1 MHDYWRGGNS
11 EPKIRNKNTAND
23 RFKQTVNSSQVGL
36 LYQHKNT
43 LTIPFLN
50 GLTRFHK
57 ISQEIL
63 TSCNSLKAKRGLDK
77 FLEKRRRIFNTS
89 SIPQFMSRELF
100 STGPI
105 LVLYWTTLI
114 MAWYWHH
121 YIGCRYHAMIRMVQ
135 YRTNAVSFIAR
146 NIPEKAST
154 GPVT

>member
-57 ISQEIL
+57 KYLPLATVSKRSVVS
-63 TSCNSLKAKRGLDK
+63 TNFSNSAGA
-77 FLEKRRRIFNTS
+77 F
-89 SIPQFMSRELF
+89 SIRHQSHNFMSRELF

-121 YIGCRYHAMIRMVQ
+121 HIGCRYHAMIRMVQ
-135 YRTNAVSFIAR
+135 YRTNCGRTVRAV
-146 NIPEKAST
+146 NVE
-154 GPVT
+154 G